1 MSSVALIGRMALSLG
16 VVLVLVA
23 GLARLARQRGGLG
36 FGPPRRAKLDVL
48 VRQQVAK
55 SSSLAVV
62 RVGGRDLLVGVT
74 PSTISL
80 LLDTEEGALVP
91 AAGADTEPVGRQ
103 GVPPATQGMFPS
115 SPWKVMLEQLRE
127 RTVRRV

>member
-1 MSSVALIGRMALSLG
+1 MALSLG

-23 GLARLARQRGGLG
+23 GLARLARHRGGLA
-36 FGPPRRAKLDVL
+36 FGPAKRAKVDVV

-55 SSSLAVV
+55 SATLAVV

-74 PSTISL
+74 PSTVSL
-80 LLDTEEGALVP
+80 LLDTEQGSLAPVAGDDPEQVGCHGVLP
-91 AAGADTEPVGRQ
+91 ASQ
-103 GVPPATQGMFPS
+103 GTFPS

>member
-1 MSSVALIGRMALSLG
+1 MSSAALIGRMALSLG

-23 GLARLARQRGGLG
+23 GLARLARHRGSLG
-36 FGPPRRAKLDVL
+36 FGPARRAKVDVL
-48 VRQQVAK
+48 VRQSVGK

-74 PSTISL
+74 PSTVSL

-91 AAGADTEPVGRQ
+91 AGEADAEPVGHH
-103 GVPPATQGMFPS
+103 GMLPTTQGMFPS

-127 RTVRRV
+127 RTVRRG

>member
-1 MSSVALIGRMALSLG
+1 MSSAALIGRMALSLG

-23 GLARLARQRGGLG
+23 GLARLARHRGGLG
-36 FGPPRRAKLDVL
+36 FGPVRRAKLDVL
-48 VRQQVAK
+48 VRQSVGK

-62 RVGGRDLLVGVT
+62 RVGGRELLVGVT

-91 AAGADTEPVGRQ
+91 SGEADAEPVGHD
-103 GVPPATQGMFPS
+103 GMLPTTQGMFPS